1 MTSAEKSEPSND
13 DESEL
18 YEEDEKEGKITTYFS
33 SFRDHLLCV
42 IKKM

>member
-18 YEEDEKEGKITTYFS
+18 YEKAGKVTTYFS
-33 SFRDHLLCV
+33 SFRDHFLCV
-42 IKKM
+42 IKKRCKL